1 MLQSFRNDS
10 ELLSALLAIDTCVT
24 QLAHEHLD
32 MLLFFLKATNLLI
45 LNFNFLYNDYLS
57 NHIKTTESI

>member
-1 MLQSFRNDS
+1 
-10 ELLSALLAIDTCVT
+10 VT

-32 MLLFFLKATNLLI
+32 MLLSFLKATNLLI

-57 NHIKTTESI
+57 NHIKTTESL